1 MQVIA
6 DLHGGDLEDVS
17 AKAEFQEIKDRVS
30 IDVSVFNPA
39 TAVVRRSLPPVA
51 SIWRGTLLQGYVGKV

>member
-17 AKAEFQEIKDRVS
+17 AKAEFREIKDRVDF
-30 IDVSVFNPA
+30 DVSVFG
-39 TAVVRRSLPPVA
+39 L
-51 SIWRGTLLQGYVGKV
+51 WLLSDPEAFLL

>member
-17 AKAEFQEIKDRVS
+17 AKTEFREIKDRVNA
-30 IDVSVFNPA
+30 DVSVC
-39 TAVVRRSLPPVA
+39 RSCDCYRMLTSSSFSGHLEKRA
-51 SIWRGTLLQGYVGKV
+51 LTR